1 MMQPE
6 KEKKM
11 QLRKNRQLRTLVL
24 LGVAA
29 AYLLILLFWGSPL
42 LAFTTWMG
50 WVDPQAA
57 R

>member
-1 MMQPE
+1 MM
-6 KEKKM
+6 
-11 QLRKNRQLRTLVL
+11 RKNRQTRMMVL

-29 AYLLILLFWGSPL
+29 AYALVLALWGSPL

>member
-11 QLRKNRQLRTLVL
+11 QMRKNRQLRTLVL

>member
-1 MMQPE
+1 MM
-6 KEKKM
+6 
-11 QLRKNRQLRTLVL
+11 VL
-24 LGVAA
+24 LGAA
-29 AYLLILLFWGSPL
+29 AVYALVPMPLGSPL